1 MAALSRTHFNVH
13 VAMCVLETIAYWMHF
28 ARGFKRLFQP
38 FNAATTTTI
47 GELYC
52 HPRRYISHCHS
63 FRRFARSFIFS
74 LLPLFC
80 MLFSPLPE
88 PYALRRWLS
97 AFYAA
102 FSSLFLLKSDY
113 FNCVHCLLFVFSRIF
128 FNIRSVACVCEAQL
142 IGRWWLNGCIVKLIE
157 IQYITSNSFLP
168 SKTQSDTKYN
178 KTLSYYLKS
187 AVLESQFSAPI
198 N

>member
-1 MAALSRTHFNVH
+1 
-13 VAMCVLETIAYWMHF
+13 MHF

-38 FNAATTTTI
+38 FNAAISTTTTTTI

-52 HPRRYISHCHS
+52 HPQH
-63 FRRFARSFIFS
+63 FTLSFISSFCSFVYLS

-80 MLFSPLPE
+80 MLFSLSHP
-88 PYALRRWLS
+88 PYAFRRWLS

-102 FSSLFLLKSDY
+102 FSSLFLLKPDY
-113 FNCVHCLLFVFSRIF
+113 FNCVHCLLFIF
-128 FNIRSVACVCEAQL
+128 FLAFFSFVRLLVYARLNWSVGGDSTDVLLNSLKFNTSQVIHFCHQL
-142 IGRWWLNGCIVKLIE
+142 
-157 IQYITSNSFLP
+157 
-168 SKTQSDTKYN
+168 DTKYN

-187 AVLESQFSAPI
+187 VVLESHFSALI